1 MSVYNFMEVKMNIH
15 NMTPH
20 VVTLIVEGVRV
31 DYPSEG
37 IIRATQKD
45 VKVDEVVTD
54 LKIGEAGSAGFTIPV
69 FSSSFGAPE
78 GVPENLDG
86 IYIVSS
92 LAFQSLKAAGY
103 DMSHFVVPS
112 GTIRDEQGRIIGCK
126 GFARI

>member
-1 MSVYNFMEVKMNIH
+1 MTKIRNY
-15 NMTPH
+15 TPH
-20 VVTLIVEGVRV
+20 VVSIIVEGVRV

-37 IIRATQKD
+37 IIRASQKD
-45 VKVDEVVTD
+45 VKVDEIVTD
-54 LKIGEAGSAGFTIPV
+54 LDLGNSSAGFIIPV

-78 GVPENLDG
+78 GVPELEDDT

>member
-1 MSVYNFMEVKMNIH
+1 MTAIH

-37 IIRATQKD
+37 VIRASQKD
-45 VKVDEVVTD
+45 VKVDEIVTD
-54 LKIGEAGSAGFTIPV
+54 LDLGNSSAGFTIPV

-78 GVPENLDG
+78 GVPEKLDG

-92 LAFQSLKAAGY
+92 LAYQSLKAAG
-103 DMSHFVVPS
+103 MPMEHFVVPS
-112 GTIRDEQGRIIGCK
+112 GTIRDAEGKIIGCK

>member
-1 MSVYNFMEVKMNIH
+1 MTTIH

-20 VVTLIVEGVRV
+20 DITIIVDGVSV
-31 DYPSEG
+31 SFPSEG
-37 IIRATQKD
+37 VIRAAQH
-45 VKVDEVVTD
+45 DEQVSVVNTD
-54 LKIGEAGSAGFTIPV
+54 LQVKAGSAGMEIPV
-69 FSSSFGAPE
+69 FQSSFGAPE
-78 GVPENLDG
+78 GVPTLKDDAV
-86 IYIVSS
+86 YIVSS